1 MYSEIYK
8 NTNYSDLPNEEWKDV
23 LGYEGLY
30 MVSNLGRIKSLLTNK
45 ILKQWYSGNKQLMV
59 TLCADGI
66 KHKQYVSKIVGT
78 CFLGIADRK
87 RNEVYVH
94 LNMISTDNRVCN
106 LAIESKRNERL
117 LAYHLGVLK
126 DWGIKDMGIKTR
138 FVPKYIY
145 IGTKKDGTEER
156 YLSSELIDKFG
167 SGARSIIRCIEG
179 KKNFNT
185 AYKMKWR
192 KEKIKTTQKE
202 FDDEKRRY

>member
-1 MYSEIYK
+1 MHSEIYK
-8 NTNYSDLPNEEWKDV
+8 NTNLPDLLNEEWRDV

-30 MVSNLGRIKSLLTNK
+30 MVSNMGRIKSLLTNK
-45 ILKQWYSGNKQLMV
+45 ILKQWFNGNKQLMV

-66 KHKQYVSKIVGT
+66 KHKQYVSNIVGF
-78 CFLGIADRK
+78 CFLGVPDRN
-87 RNEVYVH
+87 RNEVFVH

-106 LAIESKRNERL
+106 LGIESKSCEKL
-117 LAYHLGVLK
+117 LAYHLGVQK

-167 SGARSIIRCIEG
+167 SGARSILRCVEG
-179 KKNFNT
+179 KKSFNT

-192 KEKIKTTQKE
+192 KEKIKTT
-202 FDDEKRRY
+202 